1 MKTLSR
7 PSQAELDAMSHVEK
21 DALIA
26 KLFDWLEQLEARLE
40 QLENK
45 TVKNSRNSS
54 KPPSTDGLR
63 KGAAEPRQRGERSNG
78 GQKGHT
84 GTTRLMIDNP
94 DVIEELTPSGHCV
107 CGAELATQPAVF
119 KERRQQIDIPEPK
132 TIVTEY
138 RLMQVLAYC
147 TVVRFLRALPLTS
160 VMAHG
165 LKAIVLV

>member
-7 PSQAELDAMSHVEK
+7 PSQAELDAMSHAEK